1 MIPNQQRKRAAVI
14 GAGPGGLAAAM
25 LLSGQGYEVDVYE
38 KQPVIG
44 GRSAR
49 LELGEYRFDRGATF
63 LMMPQL
69 IEEMFDVVGRKLSDY
84 VELKELTPLYALNF
98 GDKVFTP
105 SRNREE
111 VRICRTRCFG
121 MNRWT
126 VTVSWCWISWPSE
139 HYGIEAVGC
148 VNSVHATAHRTG
160 YTCPS
165 RVNLWHL
172 VQLGEADLYAS
183 RQ

>member
-69 IEEMFDVVGRKLSDY
+69 IEEMFDVVGRQLSDY
-84 VELKELTPLYALNF
+84 VEMKELTPLYALNF
-98 GDKVFTP
+98 GDKVFKP
-105 SRNREE
+105 SRNREDTAAQIKKLFPGNEDNAGRGSE
-111 VRICRTRCFG
+111 VWQSYAFAAQTFRQAGRLFAKRCHDSSAKTR
-121 MNRWT
+121 
-126 VTVSWCWISWPSE
+126 
-139 HYGIEAVGC
+139 Y
-148 VNSVHATAHRTG
+148 
-160 YTCPS
+160 
-165 RVNLWHL
+165 
-172 VQLGEADLYAS
+172 
-183 RQ
+183 